1 MTTMPGTLPL
11 ARHYYETRREVL
23 AAAGT
28 HITPW
33 YRLTPDERSVAV
45 AEAAI
50 ILEAVRRVNDERTAL
65 LGLVVDRLTSIDG
78 PNRRAGVTGSGLPT
92 YY

>member
-1 MTTMPGTLPL
+1 MPGTLPL

-28 HITPW
+28 HIAPW

-50 ILEAVRRVNDERTAL
+50 ILEAIRRTNDERNTL
-65 LGLVVDRLTSIDG
+65 LGLVVDPVEPLDEPSM
-78 PNRRAGVTGSGLPT
+78 VQV
-92 YY
+92 